1 MNTSFAAEAHPEG
14 LPSRNQCL
22 EWYEASAKWDPRAEA
37 SWGDCFGLFRNS
49 VIMQGIAARFALGQA
64 SSTKAKEYAS
74 QTKPFGDFTWSLVE
88 KLQAD
93 PVRTSAKL

>member
-14 LPSRNQCL
+14 LPSRKQCL
-22 EWYEASAKWDPRAEA
+22 ELYAASAGWDPRAEA

-64 SSTKAKEYAS
+64 SSAKAEEYAS
-74 QTKPFGDFTWSLVE
+74 QMKPFGDFTWSLVE
-88 KLQAD
+88 KLQVD
-93 PVRTSAKL
+93 RLQKSVKL

>member
-14 LPSRNQCL
+14 LPSRKQCL
-22 EWYEASAKWDPRAEA
+22 EWYAASAGWDPRAEA

-64 SSTKAKEYAS
+64 SSAKAEEYAS
-74 QTKPFGDFTWSLVE
+74 QMKPFGDFTWSLVE
-88 KLQAD
+88 KLQVD
-93 PVRTSAKL
+93 RLQKSVKL